1 MITSDILL
9 VLFEHKFLIRDK
21 SIKTTKRFNSE
32 DKMLFFVWKM
42 FHQTGWYTLK
52 ILQKTMMRKNRLI
65 VGSRKSLWLLQ
76 AHLPFADTN
85 TLQTLV
91 HLHRTSARGLSH
103 PSFSLSSFSFLFYLK
118 RFRGGR
124 RSTSDF
130 RVKSRLIKNL
140 KTILFQRA
148 EYRFI
153 THFIKNKYFNKR

>member
-1 MITSDILL
+1 
-9 VLFEHKFLIRDK
+9 VLFEYKFSIRDK
-21 SIKTTKRFNSE
+21 SIKTTKHFNSE
-32 DKMLFFVWKM
+32 DKAVFFIWKV
-42 FHQTGWYTLK
+42 FHQMSWYTLK
-52 ILQKTMMRKNRLI
+52 ILQKTMRKNRLI

-91 HLHRTSARGLSH
+91 HPHRTSARGSSPPLFLS
-103 PSFSLSSFSFLFYLK
+103 FIFSFLFYLK

-148 EYRFI
+148 EYRFV
-153 THFIKNKYFNKR
+153 THFIKNKYFHKR